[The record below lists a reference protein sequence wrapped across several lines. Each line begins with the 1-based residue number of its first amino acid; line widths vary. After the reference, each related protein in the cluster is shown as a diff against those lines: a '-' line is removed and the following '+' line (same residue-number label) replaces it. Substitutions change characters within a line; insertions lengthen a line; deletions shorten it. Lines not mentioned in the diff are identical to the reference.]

1 MKPDHYQAIVVG
13 GGFFGTT
20 VALALHEHLP
30 NVLLL
35 EAESDLLTRAS
46 YANQA
51 RVHNGYHYPRS
62 ILTALRS
69 RINFPRFV
77 EAYEGCIYKSFFKYY
92 AVSKVFSNVT
102 AAQFKTFCDRIKAP
116 AEPAPNDIKKL
127 FNPNLIEEV
136 FAVQEYAFDSTKLR
150 RMVKEL
156 LAQSEVTVLL
166 GARVGRVRPGAGST
180 LTVEFTDSD
189 GEHSASA
196 DRVYN
201 CTYSQIN
208 QILSDSELPLIRL
221 RHELTEMPLLE
232 VPNELRSLGITVVC
246 GPFFSLMPFP
256 PRGIHS
262 LHHVRYTPHCSWSDG
277 DVLNRDSHR
286 FFREHARAS
295 GFRTMIKDATR
306 YLPII
311 GDSRY
316 VDSLWEIK
324 TILPLSDLD
333 DSRPI
338 LFKRDHGL
346 PNLTCILGGKLDN
359 IFDVLD
365 EVEDRL

>member
-1 MKPDHYQAIVVG
+1 MKSDHHQAIVIG
-13 GGFFGTT
+13 GGFFGSTL
-20 VALALHEHLP
+20 ALALKERLP

-35 EAESDLLTRAS
+35 EKGADLLMRAS

-51 RVHNGYHYPRS
+51 RVHHGYHYPRS

-77 EAYEGCIYKSFFKYY
+77 EAYAGCIHKSFRKYY
-92 AVSKVFSNVT
+92 AISKVFSNVT
-102 AAQFKTFCDRIKAP
+102 AAQFKAFCDRIEAP
-116 AEPAPNDIKKL
+116 AEPAPDGIKKL
-127 FNPNLIEEV
+127 FNPDLVEEV
-136 FAVQEYAFDSTKLR
+136 FAVQEWAFDSTKLR
-150 RMVKEL
+150 RIVKEL

-166 GARVGRVRPGAGST
+166 GARVGRIRPGADST
-180 LTVEFTDSD
+180 LTVEFTDSS

-208 QILSDSELPLIRL
+208 RILSDSGLPLIRL

-232 VPNELRSLGITVVC
+232 VPDELRSLGITIMC

-256 PRGIHS
+256 PEGLHS
-262 LHHVRYTPHCSWSDG
+262 LHHVRYTPHFSWSDG
-277 DVLNRDSHR
+277 DAPYRDSDR
-286 FFREHARAS
+286 FLRQHSNRS
-295 GFRTMIKDATR
+295 GFRTMIADARR
-306 YLPII
+306 YLPVI
-311 GDSRY
+311 GDSRH

-338 LFKRDHGL
+338 LFKSDHGL
-346 PNLTCILGGKLDN
+346 SNLTCILGGKIDN
-359 IFDVLD
+359 VFDVLD